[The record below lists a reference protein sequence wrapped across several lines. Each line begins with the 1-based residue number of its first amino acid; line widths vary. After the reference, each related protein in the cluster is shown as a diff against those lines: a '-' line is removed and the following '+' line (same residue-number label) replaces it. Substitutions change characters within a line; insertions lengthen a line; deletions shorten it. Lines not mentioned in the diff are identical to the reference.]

1 MFSVSI
7 VHVCIAFL
15 SGIMVKR
22 VRIIDSSSDGDV
34 QQVVKQ
40 RKKTRRDAFL
50 SCPLLDTQAKEGKEE
65 NSVSCSENSSD
76 DADKSD
82 LSMVTGGSQH
92 SNAEATV
99 YLNSLSSQAEQF
111 GFEPPLNQ
119 TRRSQAFQ

>member
-1 MFSVSI
+1 MSI
-7 VHVCIAFL
+7 VHLCIVFL

-50 SCPLLDTQAKEGKEE
+50 SCPLLETQAKEGKEDE
-65 NSVSCSENSSD
+65 SASCSENSSD